1 MIITGKTSLVRGFM
15 VSIVKKLHQ
24 HWILFS
30 AKLIEIS
37 KGTDDEFSHKH
48 RSLYHFTLYR
58 NLVYNI
64 RNVTNVALS
73 RKMWKLLQGGI
84 LLEIAKYS
92 AQNYLMVYLD
102 ETWYDS
108 HDTVKKYGMTLQK
121 SLIYLLRSQNEKEL
135 RFFMLVAGKVL

>member
-1 MIITGKTSLVRGFM
+1 
-15 VSIVKKLHQ
+15 
-24 HWILFS
+24 
-30 AKLIEIS
+30 
-37 KGTDDEFSHKH
+37 
-48 RSLYHFTLYR
+48 
-58 NLVYNI
+58 
-64 RNVTNVALS
+64 
-73 RKMWKLLQGGI
+73 MWKLLQGGI